1 MVTIRNLRAEE
12 KLPSHFRTGYENMP
26 VMPDW
31 CWLAE
36 ENGKALGAL
45 LAAPAH
51 GVLFLMRLYT
61 IDGAPTEVTTSLLLQ
76 CLSDA
81 DKRGYQGFLT
91 YVNPQREAE
100 GKLMMIAE
108 LWGGFQAPEV
118 QVAIAGPTVRGAW
131 KKIPRKRILEM
142 F

>member
-1 MVTIRNLRAEE
+1 MVTVRNLRADE

-26 VMPDW
+26 IMGDW

-36 ENGKALGAL
+36 EDGKALGAL

-51 GVLFLMRLYT
+51 GVLYLMRLYT
-61 IDGAPTEVTTSLLLQ
+61 IDGAPTNVATSLLLT

-81 DKRGYQGFLT
+81 ANRGYQGFLT
-91 YVNPQREAE
+91 YVNPMREQE

-108 LWGGFQAPEV
+108 LWGGFQAPEL
-118 QVAIAGPTVRGAW
+118 QVAIAGPMRRDGW
-131 KKIPRKRILEM
+131 KNIPRHRILEM